1 MGACFRFVYV
11 IWDRLNSS
19 EIVLAKTDLLVSK
32 STVENCFLKNNLNG
46 MRFKYILVNSFK
58 CETWVVMTPIKLK
71 KKKRTRRNGKKKKY
85 KRFLH
90 IEEIPTREVSRKWPQ
105 EEAEKSVPFL
115 NGRKSFETKT
125 KEKVYLLKKCCF

>member
-71 KKKRTRRNGKKKKY
+71 KKKKGPGGMGKK
-85 KRFLH
+85 RNINDFF
-90 IEEIPTREVSRKWPQ
+90 I
-105 EEAEKSVPFL
+105 
-115 NGRKSFETKT
+115 
-125 KEKVYLLKKCCF
+125 